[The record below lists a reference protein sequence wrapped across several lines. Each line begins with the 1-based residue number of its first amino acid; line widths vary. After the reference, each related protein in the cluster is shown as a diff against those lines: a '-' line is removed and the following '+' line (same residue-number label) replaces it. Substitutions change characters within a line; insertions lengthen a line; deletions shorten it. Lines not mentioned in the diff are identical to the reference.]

1 MAQIIKG
8 DELMLFKGGNALAFA
23 TSHTLTVSGN
33 TIDISSK
40 DHGFWGASEV
50 GKITWEITTENLY
63 TEDDYDALF
72 DAMLNK
78 EEITIVFGYA
88 SNYNVNGLRLESGD
102 QGRPTAWV
110 ASSGK
115 GYKGQAVITSLTTNA
130 NSGENATF
138 SATFTGKGAIVNLK
152 NNASVEYVYT
162 AVSSPATGSDPHA
175 SLWYEKSGTG
185 TSEDPY
191 VYTLSADTVVDSNK
205 TYYTQSVKNV
215 TE

>member
-1 MAQIIKG
+1 MGQIIKG

-78 EEITIVFGYA
+78 QEITIVFGYA
-88 SNYNVNGLRLESGD
+88 SNYNVNGLRLNSD
-102 QGRPTAWV
+102 DANRPEAWTA
-110 ASSGK
+110 SEGK

-152 NNASVEYVYT
+152 NSSAASGSGSGNAT
-162 AVSSPATGSDPHA
+162 PAPAQSG
-175 SLWYEKSGTG
+175 SGTG
-185 TSEDPY
+185 G
-191 VYTLSADTVVDSNK
+191 
-205 TYYTQSVKNV
+205 QG
-215 TE
+215 